1 MLAKATRIHLKKA
14 QRSRKWLRRLIT
26 QFAPLLGTAFAP
38 VPPVIT
44 RKGPAMKNLPS
55 SATKGFFIALKGLAT
70 IAEIAI
76 IAGIAYAAATAARYW
91 PDIGV

>member
-1 MLAKATRIHLKKA
+1 
-14 QRSRKWLRRLIT
+14 
-26 QFAPLLGTAFAP
+26 
-38 VPPVIT
+38 
-44 RKGPAMKNLPS
+44 MKNLPS